1 MDMAVILFL
10 KIIVIFYKHEENFFL
25 RKRNVQTRR
34 PLVHERELAFTQIDF
49 NVIDILNM
57 DASISYSHRRK
68 IRAKDSNAPNSEPW
82 ERSVFGRPRET
93 SADLGK
99 TPYISPNDYYPY
111 TYTRM
116 CAKLN
121 NFL

>member
-1 MDMAVILFL
+1 MCNNFL
-10 KIIVIFYKHEENFFL
+10 ESNFLTNTQEKNIFL

-68 IRAKDSNAPNSEPW
+68 TRAKDSNAPNSEPW
-82 ERSVFGRPRET
+82 ERSAFGGPRET

-99 TPYISPNDYYPY
+99 TPYVSPNDYYPY
-111 TYTRM
+111 TRTRT
-116 CAKLN
+116 LN
-121 NFL
+121 